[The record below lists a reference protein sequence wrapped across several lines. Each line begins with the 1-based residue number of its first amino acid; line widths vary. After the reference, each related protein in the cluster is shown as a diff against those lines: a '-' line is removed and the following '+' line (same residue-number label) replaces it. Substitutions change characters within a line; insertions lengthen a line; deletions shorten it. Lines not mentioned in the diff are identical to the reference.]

1 MTDYAQYPTEVLI
14 TVGGNLND
22 ISDTLSSSSKG
33 AYEILGFSAD
43 QSPINDALGDFKS
56 EWDASV
62 KKLGENIGDF
72 GDLSKQIGQMAA
84 DTDQALADAM
94 HPGTTSGATGGATRA
109 V

>member
-1 MTDYAQYPTEVLI
+1 MTDYAQYPHEVLI
-14 TVGGNLND
+14 ALGGNLTD
-22 ISDTLSSSSKG
+22 ISDTLGSSSKG
-33 AYEILGFSAD
+33 SYEIIGFTQD
-43 QSPINDALGDFKS
+43 QAPINDALGDFKS

-84 DTDQALADAM
+84 QTDEALAQAM
-94 HPGTTSGATGGATRA
+94 STGGGSSSGGGLGP

>member
-1 MTDYAQYPTEVLI
+1 MTDYAQYPHEVL
-14 TVGGNLND
+14 TALGGNLTT
-22 ISDTLSSSSKG
+22 ISDTLGSSSKG
-33 AYEILGFSAD
+33 SYEIIGFTPD

-84 DTDQALADAM
+84 ETDQALAQAM
-94 HPGTTSGATGGATRA
+94 STGGSAPTGGGATA